1 MDTDSGV
8 DEETINGDTPD
19 VDRLAAKLDDSENGT
34 RSGGGRIVELL
45 QEERDGSSTPQPLG
59 NSTSRYKSIPR
70 IDDGSEDRSAEAL
83 PQRAASPIE
92 SIQSIPDDSP
102 SVQVSR
108 QALST

>member
-1 MDTDSGV
+1 MDTDSGA
-8 DEETINGDTPD
+8 DEEIINGDTPN
-19 VDRLAAKLDDSENGT
+19 VDRPAAKLDGGENGI
-34 RSGGGRIVELL
+34 RPGGGRIVELL

-59 NSTSRYKSIPR
+59 NGTSRYKSIPQL
-70 IDDGSEDRSAEAL
+70 DDGSEDGSAEAL
-83 PQRAASPIE
+83 PQRAGSPIE